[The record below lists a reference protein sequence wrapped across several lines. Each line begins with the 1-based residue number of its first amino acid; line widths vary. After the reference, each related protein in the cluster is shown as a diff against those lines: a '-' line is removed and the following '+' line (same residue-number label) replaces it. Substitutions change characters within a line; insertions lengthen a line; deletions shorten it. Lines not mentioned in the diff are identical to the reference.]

1 MIGWNGYRVISG
13 CLEAVVDIFAVLA
26 LVGFLAERSV
36 VRHKG
41 GVISSGAMVVGDTV
55 AADRNVAS
63 LTHAE

>member
-1 MIGWNGYRVISG
+1 
-13 CLEAVVDIFAVLA
+13 
-26 LVGFLAERSV
+26 